1 MTDFKKIFSKYG
13 YSLFEPE
20 SIEDAVIDA
29 LKSGEIRYIYG
40 IPLILEN
47 SDVDLNGL
55 VSKAKKNKVLDDLLD
70 IFYISSQIIK
80 NKKKKSALKKLI
92 KNKKFRKKFDKK
104 EFKEIYN
111 QYSRIES
118 RRTFSP
124 STYHHLSSI
133 FTARQIEILYKIKNG
148 EPLTKTEKEYYS
160 RIIKKRLI
168 AINELSP
175 FVRDF
180 V

>member
-40 IPLILEN
+40 IPMVLEN
-47 SDVDLNGL
+47 SDVDFKDLM
-55 VSKAKKNKVLDDLLD
+55 SKAKKNKILDDLLD

-80 NKKKKSALKKLI
+80 NKKKKSTLKKLI
-92 KNKKFRKKFDKK
+92 KNKKFRKKFNKS
-104 EFKEIYN
+104 EFKAIYD
-111 QYSRIES
+111 QYSETADS
-118 RRTFSP
+118 HTFPP
-124 STYHHLSSI
+124 STYHYLSSI
-133 FTARQIEILYKIKNG
+133 FTAKQIEILYKIKNG
-148 EPLTKTEKEYYS
+148 EQLTKTEKEYYS
-160 RIIKKRLI
+160 RIIKKRLR
-168 AINELSP
+168 AIKELSS
-175 FVRDF
+175 FVQDF